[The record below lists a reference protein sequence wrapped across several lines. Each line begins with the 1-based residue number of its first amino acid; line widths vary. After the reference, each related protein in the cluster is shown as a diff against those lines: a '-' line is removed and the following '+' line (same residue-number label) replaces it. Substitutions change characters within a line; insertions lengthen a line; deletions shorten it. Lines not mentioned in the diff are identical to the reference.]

1 MKNMIIAGATA
12 LSLAFAGVTP
22 AQADERD
29 IARLLAGIAAVAIIA
44 KVIDDRRDRRA
55 AVPVAPP
62 RPRYDLLPADCIV
75 DVPSRGRDV
84 RVLGSRCLQ
93 RNYRHFAALPQACE
107 VNLRGHGNRRSG
119 FDIGCLRN
127 AGFEIGRNRH

>member
-1 MKNMIIAGATA
+1 MRNMIIAGATA

-22 AQADERD
+22 AQADQRD
-29 IARLLAGIAAVAIIA
+29 IARLLAGIATVAIIA

-55 AVPVAPP
+55 AVPAPPP
-62 RPRYDLLPADCIV
+62 RPRYEALPADCIV
-75 DVPSRGRDV
+75 DVRTRGRDV

-93 RNYRHFAALPQACE
+93 RNYRDFNALPQACE
-107 VNLRGHGNRRSG
+107 IELRGRGNRRSG

-127 AGFEIGRNRH
+127 AGFEIGRYRH

>member
-29 IARLLAGIAAVAIIA
+29 IARILAGIAAVAIIA

-55 AVPVAPP
+55 AVPAPP
-62 RPRYDLLPADCIV
+62 PPPRYDPLRADCIV
-75 DVPSRGRDV
+75 DVPTRRGDV

-93 RNYRHFAALPQACE
+93 NNYRHFAALPQACQVE
-107 VNLRGHGNRRSG
+107 LRGRHHRRSG
-119 FDIGCLRN
+119 YDIGCLRN
-127 AGFEIGRNRH
+127 AGFEIGRYRH